1 MDDRR
6 RGNDGDLD
14 SWNDNLQQIQKCN
27 FFMDFER
34 QREGETSQKLK

>member
-1 MDDRR
+1 VNDQR

-14 SWNDNLQQIQKCN
+14 SRNDYLQRIQKWN

-34 QREGETSQKLK
+34 QRDGETYQKLK